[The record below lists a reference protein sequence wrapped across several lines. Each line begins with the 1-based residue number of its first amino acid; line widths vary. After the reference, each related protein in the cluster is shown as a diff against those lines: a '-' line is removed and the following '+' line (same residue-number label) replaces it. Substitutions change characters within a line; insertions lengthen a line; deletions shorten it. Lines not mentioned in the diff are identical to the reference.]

1 MSEILLLR
9 HGQASFGS
17 ENYDALSELGL
28 RQARRLGSYLL
39 NAGYRLDGLYS
50 GTLQRQRQTAAEV
63 IRCYR
68 EAGVQLGPPLEDPGF
83 NEMDN
88 EGQVQLFAPQLA
100 QGDARVAQLLD
111 NAHSDKKAFQKLL
124 KIVFD
129 QWLKGAVVD
138 GRLDTWPQF
147 KAQVLRAL
155 AAVQQAKG
163 SGTTS
168 AVFTSGGVI
177 ATLVAHVLA
186 MPDTSVYSVYEPIVN
201 CSITRLLFSSER
213 MSLSS
218 YNEFSYLQAS
228 GSESPE
234 PGIISY
240 R

>member
-63 IRCYR
+63 IQSYSD
-68 EAGVQLGPPLEDPGF
+68 AGVQLAPPQEDPGF
-83 NEMDN
+83 NEMDS
-88 EGQVQLFAPQLA
+88 EGQIRLFAPQLA
-100 QGDARVAQLLD
+100 QVDARVAQLLD

-124 KIVFD
+124 KIVFN
-129 QWLKGAVVD
+129 QWLDGAVVD
-138 GRLDTWPQF
+138 NRLETWPRF

-155 AAVQQAKG
+155 AAVRQAQG
-163 SGTTS
+163 GGTTS

-177 ATLVAHVLA
+177 AALVAHVLA

-218 YNEFSYLQAS
+218 YNEFSYLQGS

-234 PGIISY
+234 PDIISY

>member
-17 ENYDALSELGL
+17 DNYDALSELGL

-63 IRCYR
+63 IQCYSD
-68 EAGVQLGPPLEDPGF
+68 AGVQLAPALEDPGF
-83 NEMDN
+83 NEMDS
-88 EGQVQLFAPQLA
+88 EGQIQLFAPQLA
-100 QGDARVAQLLD
+100 QVDARVAQLLD
-111 NAHSDKKAFQKLL
+111 SAHSDKKAFQKLL
-124 KIVFD
+124 KIVFN
-129 QWLKGAVVD
+129 QWLEGAVLD
-138 GRLDTWPQF
+138 NRLETWPQF
-147 KAQVLRAL
+147 KSQVLGAL
-155 AAVQQAKG
+155 AAVQRAQS

-186 MPDTSVYSVYEPIVN
+186 MPDTAVYSVYEPIIN

-218 YNEFSYLQAS
+218 YNEFSYLQVS
-228 GSESPE
+228 GSDSHE
-234 PGIISY
+234 PDIISY